1 MKKLCIGTFL
11 RILCDSKL
19 TSAKQYLLINSLF
32 KTVKDCDYY
41 LDSSVQNHLMVGS
54 HNLVDYN
61 EILTCDKQELVKR
74 IKSNVEPYF
83 NKDGK
88 KLVIICIRDVLK
100 EDSNIDNACLI
111 GFEEGYTKQDIVYK
125 QIFNFSELIANV
137 FYYCATQIDNIS
149 FKERIKEIK
158 GYTKQQI
165 YRINEIVLDDKVS
178 IVQSKIEITAD
189 QSSFKTVFKEIA
201 DSNLSLPNSNNL
213 KIYRLDVVNSKIDYF
228 RLEKYILKN
237 IGSYIYC
244 RGRMNRYNIPSDY
257 MILAKDAFSAYRKG
271 IESDQ
276 RTNHFNEIML
286 YFFLECVLNAPK
298 IFSKMELQ
306 EHSGIY
312 DSSSSGIHILTYKK
326 DGRLLNQL
334 VYGATGTVDTLESA
348 VDNAFTQIIEIKNH
362 IDDEYELVKEDVLNT
377 KFDTET
383 NKVLENIII
392 PSKKFE
398 ERPDNAFGI
407 FLGYTINMNNEL
419 NNERYKTELE
429 INLNNDIKRISPY
442 IQKKIEELELSN
454 YSFYIYILPFN
465 DIKVDKDL
473 IMKRALEF

>member
-1 MKKLCIGTFL
+1 
-11 RILCDSKL
+11 
-19 TSAKQYLLINSLF
+19 
-32 KTVKDCDYY
+32 
-41 LDSSVQNHLMVGS
+41 
-54 HNLVDYN
+54 
-61 EILTCDKQELVKR
+61 
-74 IKSNVEPYF
+74 
-83 NKDGK
+83 
-88 KLVIICIRDVLK
+88 
-100 EDSNIDNACLI
+100 
-111 GFEEGYTKQDIVYK
+111 
-125 QIFNFSELIANV
+125 
-137 FYYCATQIDNIS
+137 
-149 FKERIKEIK
+149 
-158 GYTKQQI
+158 
-165 YRINEIVLDDKVS
+165 
-178 IVQSKIEITAD
+178 
-189 QSSFKTVFKEIA
+189 
-201 DSNLSLPNSNNL
+201 
-213 KIYRLDVVNSKIDYF
+213 
-228 RLEKYILKN
+228 
-237 IGSYIYC
+237 
-244 RGRMNRYNIPSDY
+244 MNRYNIPSDY

-271 IESDQ
+271 IESDP

-383 NKVLENIII
+383 NKVLESIII
-392 PSKKFE
+392 PNKKFE

-465 DIKVDKDL
+465 DVKVDKEL

>member
-1 MKKLCIGTFL
+1 
-11 RILCDSKL
+11 
-19 TSAKQYLLINSLF
+19 
-32 KTVKDCDYY
+32 
-41 LDSSVQNHLMVGS
+41 
-54 HNLVDYN
+54 
-61 EILTCDKQELVKR
+61 
-74 IKSNVEPYF
+74 
-83 NKDGK
+83 
-88 KLVIICIRDVLK
+88 
-100 EDSNIDNACLI
+100 
-111 GFEEGYTKQDIVYK
+111 
-125 QIFNFSELIANV
+125 
-137 FYYCATQIDNIS
+137 
-149 FKERIKEIK
+149 
-158 GYTKQQI
+158 
-165 YRINEIVLDDKVS
+165 
-178 IVQSKIEITAD
+178 
-189 QSSFKTVFKEIA
+189 
-201 DSNLSLPNSNNL
+201 
-213 KIYRLDVVNSKIDYF
+213 
-228 RLEKYILKN
+228 
-237 IGSYIYC
+237 
-244 RGRMNRYNIPSDY
+244 MNRYNIPSDY

-407 FLGYTINMNNEL
+407 FLGYTINMNDEL

-465 DIKVDKDL
+465 DVKVDKEL
-473 IMKRALEF
+473 IMKRVLEF

>member
-1 MKKLCIGTFL
+1 
-11 RILCDSKL
+11 
-19 TSAKQYLLINSLF
+19 
-32 KTVKDCDYY
+32 
-41 LDSSVQNHLMVGS
+41 
-54 HNLVDYN
+54 
-61 EILTCDKQELVKR
+61 
-74 IKSNVEPYF
+74 
-83 NKDGK
+83 
-88 KLVIICIRDVLK
+88 
-100 EDSNIDNACLI
+100 
-111 GFEEGYTKQDIVYK
+111 
-125 QIFNFSELIANV
+125 
-137 FYYCATQIDNIS
+137 
-149 FKERIKEIK
+149 
-158 GYTKQQI
+158 
-165 YRINEIVLDDKVS
+165 
-178 IVQSKIEITAD
+178 
-189 QSSFKTVFKEIA
+189 
-201 DSNLSLPNSNNL
+201 
-213 KIYRLDVVNSKIDYF
+213 
-228 RLEKYILKN
+228 
-237 IGSYIYC
+237 
-244 RGRMNRYNIPSDY
+244 MNRYNIPSDY

-286 YFFLECVLNAPK
+286 YFFFECVLNAPK

-383 NKVLENIII
+383 NKVLESIII
-392 PSKKFE
+392 PNKKFE

-465 DIKVDKDL
+465 DVKVDKEL

>member
-1 MKKLCIGTFL
+1 
-11 RILCDSKL
+11 
-19 TSAKQYLLINSLF
+19 
-32 KTVKDCDYY
+32 
-41 LDSSVQNHLMVGS
+41 
-54 HNLVDYN
+54 
-61 EILTCDKQELVKR
+61 
-74 IKSNVEPYF
+74 
-83 NKDGK
+83 
-88 KLVIICIRDVLK
+88 
-100 EDSNIDNACLI
+100 
-111 GFEEGYTKQDIVYK
+111 
-125 QIFNFSELIANV
+125 
-137 FYYCATQIDNIS
+137 
-149 FKERIKEIK
+149 
-158 GYTKQQI
+158 
-165 YRINEIVLDDKVS
+165 
-178 IVQSKIEITAD
+178 
-189 QSSFKTVFKEIA
+189 
-201 DSNLSLPNSNNL
+201 
-213 KIYRLDVVNSKIDYF
+213 
-228 RLEKYILKN
+228 
-237 IGSYIYC
+237 
-244 RGRMNRYNIPSDY
+244 
-257 MILAKDAFSAYRKG
+257 
-271 IESDQ
+271 
-276 RTNHFNEIML
+276 
-286 YFFLECVLNAPK
+286 
-298 IFSKMELQ
+298 MELQ

-442 IQKKIEELELSN
+442 MQKKIEELELSN

-465 DIKVDKDL
+465 DVKVDKEL

>member
-1 MKKLCIGTFL
+1 MKLCSTF
-11 RILCDSKL
+11 
-19 TSAKQYLLINSLF
+19 F
-32 KTVKDCDYY
+32 
-41 LDSSVQNHLMVGS
+41 
-54 HNLVDYN
+54 
-61 EILTCDKQELVKR
+61 
-74 IKSNVEPYF
+74 
-83 NKDGK
+83 
-88 KLVIICIRDVLK
+88 
-100 EDSNIDNACLI
+100 
-111 GFEEGYTKQDIVYK
+111 
-125 QIFNFSELIANV
+125 
-137 FYYCATQIDNIS
+137 
-149 FKERIKEIK
+149 
-158 GYTKQQI
+158 
-165 YRINEIVLDDKVS
+165 
-178 IVQSKIEITAD
+178 
-189 QSSFKTVFKEIA
+189 
-201 DSNLSLPNSNNL
+201 
-213 KIYRLDVVNSKIDYF
+213 
-228 RLEKYILKN
+228 
-237 IGSYIYC
+237 
-244 RGRMNRYNIPSDY
+244 
-257 MILAKDAFSAYRKG
+257 
-271 IESDQ
+271 
-276 RTNHFNEIML
+276 
-286 YFFLECVLNAPK
+286 ECVLNAPK

-407 FLGYTINMNNEL
+407 FLGYTINMNDEL

-465 DIKVDKDL
+465 DVKVDKEL

>member
-1 MKKLCIGTFL
+1 
-11 RILCDSKL
+11 
-19 TSAKQYLLINSLF
+19 
-32 KTVKDCDYY
+32 
-41 LDSSVQNHLMVGS
+41 
-54 HNLVDYN
+54 
-61 EILTCDKQELVKR
+61 
-74 IKSNVEPYF
+74 
-83 NKDGK
+83 
-88 KLVIICIRDVLK
+88 
-100 EDSNIDNACLI
+100 
-111 GFEEGYTKQDIVYK
+111 
-125 QIFNFSELIANV
+125 
-137 FYYCATQIDNIS
+137 
-149 FKERIKEIK
+149 
-158 GYTKQQI
+158 
-165 YRINEIVLDDKVS
+165 
-178 IVQSKIEITAD
+178 
-189 QSSFKTVFKEIA
+189 
-201 DSNLSLPNSNNL
+201 
-213 KIYRLDVVNSKIDYF
+213 
-228 RLEKYILKN
+228 
-237 IGSYIYC
+237 
-244 RGRMNRYNIPSDY
+244 
-257 MILAKDAFSAYRKG
+257 
-271 IESDQ
+271 
-276 RTNHFNEIML
+276 ML

-383 NKVLENIII
+383 NKVLESIII
-392 PSKKFE
+392 PNKKFE

-442 IQKKIEELELSN
+442 MQKKIEELELSN

-465 DIKVDKDL
+465 DVKVDKEL

>member
-1 MKKLCIGTFL
+1 
-11 RILCDSKL
+11 
-19 TSAKQYLLINSLF
+19 
-32 KTVKDCDYY
+32 
-41 LDSSVQNHLMVGS
+41 
-54 HNLVDYN
+54 
-61 EILTCDKQELVKR
+61 
-74 IKSNVEPYF
+74 
-83 NKDGK
+83 
-88 KLVIICIRDVLK
+88 
-100 EDSNIDNACLI
+100 
-111 GFEEGYTKQDIVYK
+111 
-125 QIFNFSELIANV
+125 
-137 FYYCATQIDNIS
+137 
-149 FKERIKEIK
+149 
-158 GYTKQQI
+158 
-165 YRINEIVLDDKVS
+165 
-178 IVQSKIEITAD
+178 
-189 QSSFKTVFKEIA
+189 
-201 DSNLSLPNSNNL
+201 
-213 KIYRLDVVNSKIDYF
+213 
-228 RLEKYILKN
+228 
-237 IGSYIYC
+237 
-244 RGRMNRYNIPSDY
+244 MNRYNIPSDY

-286 YFFLECVLNAPK
+286 YFFFECVLNAPK

-407 FLGYTINMNNEL
+407 FLGYTINMNDEL
-419 NNERYKTELE
+419 NNERYKTKLE

-465 DIKVDKDL
+465 DVKVDKEL

>member
-1 MKKLCIGTFL
+1 
-11 RILCDSKL
+11 
-19 TSAKQYLLINSLF
+19 
-32 KTVKDCDYY
+32 
-41 LDSSVQNHLMVGS
+41 
-54 HNLVDYN
+54 
-61 EILTCDKQELVKR
+61 
-74 IKSNVEPYF
+74 
-83 NKDGK
+83 
-88 KLVIICIRDVLK
+88 
-100 EDSNIDNACLI
+100 
-111 GFEEGYTKQDIVYK
+111 
-125 QIFNFSELIANV
+125 
-137 FYYCATQIDNIS
+137 
-149 FKERIKEIK
+149 
-158 GYTKQQI
+158 
-165 YRINEIVLDDKVS
+165 
-178 IVQSKIEITAD
+178 
-189 QSSFKTVFKEIA
+189 
-201 DSNLSLPNSNNL
+201 
-213 KIYRLDVVNSKIDYF
+213 
-228 RLEKYILKN
+228 
-237 IGSYIYC
+237 
-244 RGRMNRYNIPSDY
+244 MNRYNIPSDY

-465 DIKVDKDL
+465 DVKVDKEL

>member
-1 MKKLCIGTFL
+1 
-11 RILCDSKL
+11 
-19 TSAKQYLLINSLF
+19 
-32 KTVKDCDYY
+32 
-41 LDSSVQNHLMVGS
+41 
-54 HNLVDYN
+54 
-61 EILTCDKQELVKR
+61 
-74 IKSNVEPYF
+74 
-83 NKDGK
+83 
-88 KLVIICIRDVLK
+88 
-100 EDSNIDNACLI
+100 
-111 GFEEGYTKQDIVYK
+111 
-125 QIFNFSELIANV
+125 
-137 FYYCATQIDNIS
+137 
-149 FKERIKEIK
+149 
-158 GYTKQQI
+158 
-165 YRINEIVLDDKVS
+165 
-178 IVQSKIEITAD
+178 
-189 QSSFKTVFKEIA
+189 
-201 DSNLSLPNSNNL
+201 
-213 KIYRLDVVNSKIDYF
+213 
-228 RLEKYILKN
+228 
-237 IGSYIYC
+237 
-244 RGRMNRYNIPSDY
+244 MNRYNIPSDY

-383 NKVLENIII
+383 NKVLESIII
-392 PSKKFE
+392 PNKKFE

-465 DIKVDKDL
+465 DVKVDKEL

>member
-1 MKKLCIGTFL
+1 
-11 RILCDSKL
+11 
-19 TSAKQYLLINSLF
+19 
-32 KTVKDCDYY
+32 
-41 LDSSVQNHLMVGS
+41 
-54 HNLVDYN
+54 
-61 EILTCDKQELVKR
+61 
-74 IKSNVEPYF
+74 
-83 NKDGK
+83 
-88 KLVIICIRDVLK
+88 
-100 EDSNIDNACLI
+100 
-111 GFEEGYTKQDIVYK
+111 
-125 QIFNFSELIANV
+125 
-137 FYYCATQIDNIS
+137 
-149 FKERIKEIK
+149 
-158 GYTKQQI
+158 
-165 YRINEIVLDDKVS
+165 
-178 IVQSKIEITAD
+178 
-189 QSSFKTVFKEIA
+189 
-201 DSNLSLPNSNNL
+201 
-213 KIYRLDVVNSKIDYF
+213 
-228 RLEKYILKN
+228 
-237 IGSYIYC
+237 
-244 RGRMNRYNIPSDY
+244 MNRYNIPSDY

-326 DGRLLNQL
+326 DDRLLNQL

-407 FLGYTINMNNEL
+407 FLGYTINMNDEL

-465 DIKVDKDL
+465 DVKVDKEL

>member
-1 MKKLCIGTFL
+1 
-11 RILCDSKL
+11 
-19 TSAKQYLLINSLF
+19 
-32 KTVKDCDYY
+32 
-41 LDSSVQNHLMVGS
+41 
-54 HNLVDYN
+54 
-61 EILTCDKQELVKR
+61 
-74 IKSNVEPYF
+74 
-83 NKDGK
+83 
-88 KLVIICIRDVLK
+88 
-100 EDSNIDNACLI
+100 
-111 GFEEGYTKQDIVYK
+111 
-125 QIFNFSELIANV
+125 
-137 FYYCATQIDNIS
+137 
-149 FKERIKEIK
+149 
-158 GYTKQQI
+158 
-165 YRINEIVLDDKVS
+165 
-178 IVQSKIEITAD
+178 
-189 QSSFKTVFKEIA
+189 
-201 DSNLSLPNSNNL
+201 
-213 KIYRLDVVNSKIDYF
+213 
-228 RLEKYILKN
+228 
-237 IGSYIYC
+237 
-244 RGRMNRYNIPSDY
+244 MNRYNIPSDY

-398 ERPDNAFGI
+398 ESPDNAFGI

-465 DIKVDKDL
+465 DVKVDKEL

>member
-1 MKKLCIGTFL
+1 
-11 RILCDSKL
+11 
-19 TSAKQYLLINSLF
+19 
-32 KTVKDCDYY
+32 
-41 LDSSVQNHLMVGS
+41 
-54 HNLVDYN
+54 
-61 EILTCDKQELVKR
+61 
-74 IKSNVEPYF
+74 
-83 NKDGK
+83 
-88 KLVIICIRDVLK
+88 
-100 EDSNIDNACLI
+100 
-111 GFEEGYTKQDIVYK
+111 
-125 QIFNFSELIANV
+125 
-137 FYYCATQIDNIS
+137 
-149 FKERIKEIK
+149 
-158 GYTKQQI
+158 
-165 YRINEIVLDDKVS
+165 
-178 IVQSKIEITAD
+178 
-189 QSSFKTVFKEIA
+189 
-201 DSNLSLPNSNNL
+201 
-213 KIYRLDVVNSKIDYF
+213 
-228 RLEKYILKN
+228 
-237 IGSYIYC
+237 
-244 RGRMNRYNIPSDY
+244 

-286 YFFLECVLNAPK
+286 YFFFECVLNAPK

-407 FLGYTINMNNEL
+407 FLGYTINMNDEL

-465 DIKVDKDL
+465 DVKVDKEL

>member
-1 MKKLCIGTFL
+1 
-11 RILCDSKL
+11 
-19 TSAKQYLLINSLF
+19 
-32 KTVKDCDYY
+32 
-41 LDSSVQNHLMVGS
+41 
-54 HNLVDYN
+54 
-61 EILTCDKQELVKR
+61 
-74 IKSNVEPYF
+74 
-83 NKDGK
+83 
-88 KLVIICIRDVLK
+88 
-100 EDSNIDNACLI
+100 
-111 GFEEGYTKQDIVYK
+111 
-125 QIFNFSELIANV
+125 
-137 FYYCATQIDNIS
+137 
-149 FKERIKEIK
+149 
-158 GYTKQQI
+158 
-165 YRINEIVLDDKVS
+165 
-178 IVQSKIEITAD
+178 
-189 QSSFKTVFKEIA
+189 
-201 DSNLSLPNSNNL
+201 
-213 KIYRLDVVNSKIDYF
+213 
-228 RLEKYILKN
+228 
-237 IGSYIYC
+237 
-244 RGRMNRYNIPSDY
+244 MNRYNIPSDY

-407 FLGYTINMNNEL
+407 FLGYTINMNDEL

-465 DIKVDKDL
+465 DVKVDKEL